1 MDATS
6 LTFGIKDVITIIIGV
21 CTLLGFY
28 YALRRSV
35 EKVSNDLDDLE
46 EKQEK
51 DHNLVMTAIKEHR
64 EDSDK
69 REAKIYERIGD
80 IRKEQKDAHDKL
92 EVKLDAMAENLTKM
106 STHLSELTG
115 YIKAKRGTR

>member
-6 LTFGIKDVITIIIGV
+6 LTFGVKDVITIVIGV

-28 YALRRSV
+28 YALKRSV

-46 EKQEK
+46 NKQNK
-51 DHNLVMTAIKEHR
+51 DHDDVMTTIREHR

-69 REAKIYERIGD
+69 REAKIYDSIGT
-80 IRKEQKDAHDKL
+80 IRKEQKDAHDKIEIKIDAITDNL
-92 EVKLDAMAENLTKM
+92 FKLNNNVA
-106 STHLSELTG
+106 ELTG
-115 YIKAKRGTR
+115 YIKAKKGT